1 MAYRLSATKLNSYR
15 RCPQAYYFQYERK
28 LSGQSAFGSPALG
41 NALHKALAV
50 FYQDWN
56 YGIPIPKRSWLHVC
70 WEACSRELDP
80 RNQAEG
86 LKRLNQYYDRF
97 VLAIGDMAKPL
108 GIEQWIK
115 AQIAFNNV
123 EFMLT
128 GKYDRLDYFNGGL
141 ALIDYKSG
149 EPPNYVE
156 EPDLQLGFY
165 DLILEQTY
173 QKSLSEWRLIYLKT
187 GEEVIYRV
195 TDDHRAKVRSLISN
209 LSMSL
214 KNDQTWSP
222 CTGDHCDRCSYQ
234 RYCSERTPQP
244 EPLPTNVGKP
254 ENLQFTLDFS
264 SIAATQASLS
274 EEHDRSLEAEWQSK
288 KREKAIAPQGQLSL
302 NL

>member
-1 MAYRLSATKLNSYR
+1 MAYRLSPTKLNSYR

-28 LSGQSAFGSPALG
+28 LSGQSAFGAPLLG

-56 YGIPIPKRSWLHVC
+56 YGVPIPKRSWLHVC
-70 WEACSRELDP
+70 WEACSRDLNP

-86 LKRLNQYYDRF
+86 LKRLDQYYDRF

-115 AQIAFNNV
+115 AQMAFNHV
-123 EFMLT
+123 EFLLT

-173 QKSLSEWRLIYLKT
+173 QKSLFEWRLIYLKT

-195 TDDHRAKVRSLISN
+195 TEHHREKVRSLIWN
-209 LSMSL
+209 LSTAL
-214 KNDQTWSP
+214 KNDQKWRP
-222 CTGDHCDRCSYQ
+222 CVGDHCDRCSYQ
-234 RYCSERTPQP
+234 QYCSEKTPKP
-244 EPLPTNVGKP
+244 EPLPMEAGKP

-264 SIAATQASLS
+264 AAVSKENMHSVDDEL
-274 EEHDRSLEAEWQSK
+274 SLEAKW
-288 KREKAIAPQGQLSL
+288 RETQQEIVSVPKGQLSL
-302 NL
+302 NI